1 MLTSSVGRNALPNI
15 ASSRTSTGGITGTNP
30 RAVNRSSAWRTS
42 ANCTCTMSPSRY
54 TNREPL
60 ARAARSPSS
69 MPSRSPSSAWS
80 LGSKSKV
87 GGSPWRRTST
97 ASSSVNPSG
106 ADSWGTFG
114 VRASRSASSAWTCS
128 RRGSSSL
135 SSAETLAASAIR
147 RCFSSPWAPPIAL
160 LVRFCSARSS
170 STWTVSARRRSSSSR
185 IVSTASARWRRARPL
200 RNRSGS
206 SRIAR
211 TSSTLDL
218 GLRGL
223 GRRALRR
230 GRGGLLRLGRLL
242 IHDRLPLE
250 DPALLDDEGLRGDVA
265 VHAPAPGELGPSLD
279 EDRALEP
286 AGDHDVLRAD
296 VRLDLALRGQQDV
309 ALGVDLPPHLPV
321 DPQRPGGHD
330 RALELGSLPHDGDL
344 SALLI
349 CHPSHLRP
357 SRIRP
362 GRLVPLGR
370 TCVARR
376 RGEIARGRYRV
387 VPSPDQVADTARSA
401 PGSSA
406 CRIASSSSM
415 DRL

>member
-30 RAVNRSSAWRTS
+30 RAVSRSSAWRTS

-128 RRGSSSL
+128 SRGSSSL
-135 SSAETLAASAIR
+135 SSAETLATSAIR

-170 STWTVSARRRSSSSR
+170 STRSVSARRRSSS
-185 IVSTASARWRRARPL
+185 P
-200 RNRSGS
+200 
-206 SRIAR
+206 
-211 TSSTLDL
+211 LDL
-218 GLRGL
+218 GLLGL
-223 GRRALRR
+223 GCRALRR
-230 GRGGLLRLGRLL
+230 CRGGLLRWGRLL

-250 DPALLDDEGLRGDVA
+250 DAALLDDEGLRGDVA
-265 VHAPAPGELGPSLD
+265 VHPPAPRELGPPLD

-286 AGDHDVLRAD
+286 AGHHDVLRAD
-296 VRLDLALRGQQDV
+296 VRLDLALRGEQDV

-370 TCVARR
+370 TSVARR
-376 RGEIARGRYRV
+376 RGQIARGRYRV
-387 VPSPDQVADTARSA
+387 VPSPDHVADTARSA
-401 PGSSA
+401 PGCSA
-406 CRIASSSSM
+406 CRIAS
-415 DRL
+415 

>member
-1 MLTSSVGRNALPNI
+1 
-15 ASSRTSTGGITGTNP
+15 
-30 RAVNRSSAWRTS
+30 
-42 ANCTCTMSPSRY
+42 
-54 TNREPL
+54 
-60 ARAARSPSS
+60 

-106 ADSWGTFG
+106 ADSWGRFG
-114 VRASRSASSAWTCS
+114 VRASTSASPASTCS
-128 RRGSSSL
+128 SWGSSSL
-135 SSAETLAASAIR
+135 SSAETFATSAIR
-147 RCFSSPWAPPIAL
+147 RCFSSPSAPPIAL
-160 LVRFCSARSS
+160 PVRFCSARSS
-170 STWTVSARRRSSSSR
+170 STRIVSARRRSSSSR
-185 IVSTASARWRRARPL
+185 IVSTASARLRRARPL

-218 GLRGL
+218 GLLGL
-223 GRRALRR
+223 GRRPLRR
-230 GRGGLLRLGRLL
+230 RRGGLLRRGRLL

-250 DPALLDDEGLRGDVA
+250 DAAILDDQGLRRDVA
-265 VHAPAPGELGPSLD
+265 VHAPPPRELGPPLD

-286 AGDHDVLRAD
+286 AGHHDVLRAD
-296 VRLDLALRGQQDV
+296 VRLDLALRREQDV
-309 ALGVDLPPHLPV
+309 ALGVDLPLHLPV

-330 RALELGSLPHDGDL
+330 RALELGSLPHDRDL

-357 SRIRP
+357 PRIRP
-362 GRLVPLGR
+362 GRLVPLVR
-370 TCVARR
+370 TSVARR
-376 RGEIARGRYRV
+376 HGEIGRGRCRV
-387 VPSPDQVADTARSA
+387 VPSPDHVADTARSA
-401 PGSSA
+401 PGSRA
-406 CRIASSSSM
+406 CRIASSSSI

>member
-1 MLTSSVGRNALPNI
+1 
-15 ASSRTSTGGITGTNP
+15 
-30 RAVNRSSAWRTS
+30 
-42 ANCTCTMSPSRY
+42 MSPSRY

-69 MPSRSPSSAWS
+69 MPSCSPSNVWS

-87 GGSPWRRTST
+87 GGSPRRRTST

-106 ADSWGTFG
+106 ADSWGTLG
-114 VRASRSASSAWTCS
+114 VRASRSASSAPTCS
-128 RRGSSSL
+128 SRGSSSL
-135 SSAETLAASAIR
+135 SSAETAATSAIR
-147 RCFSSPWAPPIAL
+147 RRFSSPSAAPMAL

-170 STWTVSARRRSSSSR
+170 STRIVSARRRSSSSR
-185 IVSTASARWRRARPL
+185 IASTASARWRRARPL

-218 GLRGL
+218 GPLRL

-230 GRGGLLRLGRLL
+230 CRDRLLRWGRLL

-250 DPALLDDEGLRGDVA
+250 DASLLDDEGLRGDVA
-265 VHAPAPGELGPSLD
+265 VHAPAPRELGPPRD
-279 EDRALEP
+279 DDRALEP
-286 AGDHDVLRAD
+286 AGHHDVLRPD
-296 VRLDLALRGQQDV
+296 VRLDLALRREQDV
-309 ALGVDLPPHLPV
+309 ALRVDLPPHLPV
-321 DPQRPGGHD
+321 DPQRPRGHD

-357 SRIRP
+357 ARIGL
-362 GRLVPLGR
+362 GRLVSLHR
-370 TCVARR
+370 TSVALRR
-376 RGEIARGRYRV
+376 REIARGRCRV
-387 VPSPDQVADTARSA
+387 VPSPDHVADTARSA
-401 PGSSA
+401 PGSRA
-406 CRIASSSSM
+406 CRIASSSSI

>member
-1 MLTSSVGRNALPNI
+1 MPSS
-15 ASSRTSTGGITGTNP
+15 
-30 RAVNRSSAWRTS
+30 
-42 ANCTCTMSPSRY
+42 SPS
-54 TNREPL
+54 T
-60 ARAARSPSS
+60 
-69 MPSRSPSSAWS
+69 AWS

-114 VRASRSASSAWTCS
+114 VRASRSASSASTCS
-128 RRGSSSL
+128 SWGSSSL
-135 SSAETLAASAIR
+135 SSAETLATSAIR

-170 STWTVSARRRSSSSR
+170 STRTVSARRRSSSSR

-218 GLRGL
+218 GLLGL

-230 GRGGLLRLGRLL
+230 CRGGLLLRRLL

-250 DPALLDDEGLRGDVA
+250 DGALLDDEGLRGDVA
-265 VHAPAPGELGPSLD
+265 VHAPAPRELGPPLD
-279 EDRALEP
+279 QDRALEP
-286 AGDHDVLRAD
+286 AGHHDVLRAD
-296 VRLDLALRGQQDV
+296 VRLDLALRREQDV
-309 ALGVDLPPHLPV
+309 ALGVDLPLHLPV

-330 RALELGSLPHDGDL
+330 RALELGSLPHDRDL

-357 SRIRP
+357 PRIRP
-362 GRLVPLGR
+362 GRLVPLVR
-370 TCVARR
+370 TSVARR
-376 RGEIARGRYRV
+376 HGEIGRGRCRV
-387 VPSPDQVADTARSA
+387 VPSPDHVADTARSA
-401 PGSSA
+401 PGSRA
-406 CRIASSSSM
+406 CRIASSSSI